1 MLSSLSAGW
10 TVVLDPFVSPTP
22 HGKVTFTNIIATLD
36 PTAPRRLLLACH
48 YDSKVLP
55 PDPRAPEKVFL
66 GASDSAV
73 PCAMILELATAL
85 DTQLKSLK
93 QQVIVQLYL

>member
-1 MLSSLSAGW
+1 M
-10 TVVLDPFVSPTP
+10 
-22 HGKVTFTNIIATLD
+22 ATLD
-36 PTAPRRLLLACH
+36 PSAPRRLLLACH

-73 PCAMILELATAL
+73 PCAMILELATSL
-85 DTQLKSLK
+85 DAQLRSFK
-93 QQVIVQLYL
+93 QQVGFVLAEFKQQTKQMLTDVVPAHEEK